1 MDRNIDCAKAIN
13 EATEQCMKKHKNV
26 FIFGLGVPDPKGIF
40 GTTTGLQKKF
50 GNQRVFD
57 MPLAENGMTGVAVGA
72 ALNGFRP
79 IITHQRIEF
88 ALLSMEQIINQAAKW
103 NYMTAGKQNVPLVIR
118 MIVGKGWGQGPQ
130 HSQNLESLFAHIP
143 GLKVVMPFS
152 PRDSKGLLISSIED
166 NNPVIFIEHR
176 WLHSIKQQVPK
187 SYYKIKIG
195 KGRVARQGQD
205 ISLVSYSYGV
215 FECLKASKILKEKFN
230 ISAEVIDLRTIR
242 PLDKNIIL
250 KSVKKTK
257 RILAVDNSW
266 KSFGVSA
273 EIISIITD
281 NLKTKDIKKIARIG
295 NIEVPCPSTRAL
307 AKDFYCNYITIV
319 NKVLKMLVSKKNYL
333 EKNNL
338 YDDVPDKSFKGP
350 F

>member
-79 IITHQRIEF
+79 IITHQRVEF

-333 EKNNL
+333 KKNNL

>member
-205 ISLVSYSYGV
+205 ISLVS
-215 FECLKASKILKEKFN
+215 
-230 ISAEVIDLRTIR
+230 
-242 PLDKNIIL
+242 
-250 KSVKKTK
+250 
-257 RILAVDNSW
+257 
-266 KSFGVSA
+266 
-273 EIISIITD
+273 
-281 NLKTKDIKKIARIG
+281 
-295 NIEVPCPSTRAL
+295 
-307 AKDFYCNYITIV
+307 
-319 NKVLKMLVSKKNYL
+319 
-333 EKNNL
+333 
-338 YDDVPDKSFKGP
+338 
-350 F
+350 

>member
-230 ISAEVIDLRTIR
+230 VSAEVIDLRTIR

-333 EKNNL
+333 KKNNL